1 MFPRTFL
8 AVAAVAIALVGSL
21 MLVPTLKESGTND
34 LSGTYRF
41 RGSLESFSASGFL
54 DFDWLGD
61 ISGEAVA
68 HPTSGTRSQHCDVM
82 ISGTYSPGG
91 GPQVYNAT
99 ISITPVLC
107 PINGGKPKTLTV
119 RMIRRNGHDLELV
132 SSAMSHEQLLG
143 YAKLESPGPL

>member
-1 MFPRTFL
+1 LDFFRIL
-8 AVAAVAIALVGSL
+8 LVGSL
-21 MLVPTLKESGTND
+21 MLVPTLKETGTND

-41 RGSLESFSASGFL
+41 RGSLEPFAASGFL

-68 HPTSGTRSQHCDVM
+68 NRISGTRHEHCDVL
-82 ISGTYSPGG
+82 ISGTYSPGDS
-91 GPQVYNAT
+91 PQVYNAT

-107 PINGGKPKTLTV
+107 PIKPKKLSV
-119 RMIRRNGHDLELV
+119 RIIRRNGIDLQLV
-132 SSAMSHEQLLG
+132 SSSRSNEQLLG